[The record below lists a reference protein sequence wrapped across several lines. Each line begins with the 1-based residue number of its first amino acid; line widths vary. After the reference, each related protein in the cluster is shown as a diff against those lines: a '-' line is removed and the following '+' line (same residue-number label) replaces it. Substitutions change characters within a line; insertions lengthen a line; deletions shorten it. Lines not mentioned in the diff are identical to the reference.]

1 MKWARVVSSG
11 VAGEQSRTIRRS
23 VEGCGA
29 AGSSNRATSY
39 HTPKPYFR
47 DLGAHP
53 GRLFRRHDGR
63 AREMRFLTTPPVFI
77 TRLLFRCDTFAGRL
91 LMKG

>member
-1 MKWARVVSSG
+1 MMKWTRVVSSG
-11 VAGEQSRTIRRS
+11 VAGEHSRTIRRS
-23 VEGCGA
+23 VKGCSA

-39 HTPKPYFR
+39 NTPKSCFR

-53 GRLFRRHDGR
+53 GRLFRRHDGV
-63 AREMRFLTTPPVFI
+63 REMRLLSTPPVFI
-77 TRLLFRCDTFAGRL
+77 TRLLFRCDTLAGRL